1 MTAITLDFHS
11 VVDLTDAQFS
21 KLCQAN
27 PDIKLERTAKGELIV
42 MPPTGGETGK
52 RNTKI
57 TQRLANWADDDARGV
72 VFDSSTGFKLPNGAD
87 RSPDASWV
95 KLERWQAL
103 TPVQRQKFPPLAPDF
118 VIELMSATDSLETT
132 QAKMQEYRDNGV
144 RLGWLIDPQNQLV
157 EVYHQGQDV
166 EVVHMLSTLSG
177 EDVLPEF
184 VLSLQNMALLKKDM
198 NY

>member
-11 VVDLTDAQFS
+11 IVDLTDEQFS

-42 MPPTGGETGK
+42 MPPTGGETGDHNSEINFQLRAWNK
-52 RNTKI
+52 QNLLGK
-57 TQRLANWADDDARGV
+57 
-72 VFDSSTGFKLPNGAD
+72 VFDSSTGFKLPNGAN

-103 TPVQRQKFPPLAPDF
+103 TPAQRQKFPPLAPDF
-118 VIELMSATDSLETT
+118 VVELRSATDELKPL
-132 QAKMQEYRDNGV
+132 QNKMQEYQDNGV
-144 RLGWLIDPQNQLV
+144 RLGWLLDPQNQLV
-157 EVYHQGQDV
+157 EIYCQGQDV
-166 EVVHMLSTLSG
+166 ELVRMPSTLSG

-184 VLSLQNMALLKKDM
+184 VLNLQNIF
-198 NY
+198 

>member
-11 VVDLTDAQFS
+11 VVDLTDEQFS

-42 MPPTGGETGK
+42 MPPTGGETGD
-52 RNTKI
+52 RNSEINFQLRAWNK
-57 TQRLANWADDDARGV
+57 QNLLGK

-103 TPVQRQKFPPLAPDF
+103 TPAQRQKFPPLAPDF
-118 VIELMSATDSLETT
+118 VVKLRSATDELKPL
-132 QAKMQEYRDNGV
+132 QNKMQEYQDNGV
-144 RLGWLIDPQNQLV
+144 SLGWLIDPQNQQV
-157 EVYHQGQDV
+157 EIYRQGQDV
-166 EVVHMLSTLSG
+166 EVVRSPTTLSG

-184 VLSLQNMALLKKDM
+184 VLVLKDIF
-198 NY
+198 

>member
-1 MTAITLDFHS
+1 MTAITIDLHS
-11 VVDLTDAQFS
+11 VVDLTDEQFS

-42 MPPTGGETGK
+42 MPPTGGETGD
-52 RNTKI
+52 RNSEINFQLRTWNK
-57 TQRLANWADDDARGV
+57 QNQLGK

-103 TPVQRQKFPPLAPDF
+103 TPAQRQKFPPLAPDF
-118 VIELMSATDSLETT
+118 VVELRSASDELKPL
-132 QAKMQEYRDNGV
+132 QNKMQEYRDNGV
-144 RLGWLIDPQNQLV
+144 RLGWLIDPQNQQV
-157 EVYHQGQDV
+157 EIYRQGQDV
-166 EVVHMLSTLSG
+166 EVVRLSTTLSG

-184 VLSLQNMALLKKDM
+184 VLVLQDIF
-198 NY
+198 